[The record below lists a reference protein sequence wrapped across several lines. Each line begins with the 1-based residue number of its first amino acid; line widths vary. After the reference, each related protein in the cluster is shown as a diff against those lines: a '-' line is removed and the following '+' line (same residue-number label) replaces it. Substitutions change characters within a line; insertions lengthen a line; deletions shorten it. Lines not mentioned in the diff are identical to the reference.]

1 MPSATRDH
9 SAQHRQSITPRP
21 RTPIDQRKTNKC
33 KVDTLQKHNV
43 KHTSTASLQIDRR
56 PTESL
61 HEPLLSTEIVMWHST
76 PPPRNASGPSSQR
89 LPKTAKR
96 YGCHHCHDE
105 LREKRDYALRDCWIS
120 HRRKKKS
127 TVLLQSDIVRKM
139 DAEDREGKARM
150 SKKHWAVQ

>member
-76 PPPRNASGPSSQR
+76 PPPRNASVPSSQP
-89 LPKTAKR
+89 LPKTAKKVR
-96 YGCHHCHDE
+96 VSRRAE
-105 LREKRDYALRDCWIS
+105 REKRLRPE
-120 HRRKKKS
+120 RLLNFAQEEGKS